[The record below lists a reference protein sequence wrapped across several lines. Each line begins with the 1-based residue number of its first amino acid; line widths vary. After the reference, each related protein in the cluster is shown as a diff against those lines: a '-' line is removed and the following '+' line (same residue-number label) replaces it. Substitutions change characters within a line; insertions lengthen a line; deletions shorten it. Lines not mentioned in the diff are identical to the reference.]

1 MKELLKLGV
10 YTLLGTLLLSAPFA
24 GLGMLSTHLVTEKTF
39 WIQLIALF
47 LSAVS
52 LQGLWLNPSK
62 GLCHGLTWISSP
74 FPSWGL
80 SSSLIPTPYT
90 RSRKSSC
97 LSDKWLS
104 CGICFGRCS
113 MNIRCS

>member
-47 LSAVS
+47 VVESKQGAVPMD
-52 LQGLWLNPSK
+52 LRGYPP
-62 GLCHGLTWISSP
+62 P
-74 FPSWGL
+74 FPLGAYPPLL
-80 SSSLIPTPYT
+80 SLLHTPGAGKAPVYRT
-90 RSRKSSC
+90 NGC
-97 LSDKWLS
+97 LVVSAS
-104 CGICFGRCS
+104 AGVP
-113 MNIRCS
+113 

>member
-39 WIQLIALF
+39 WIQLITLF

-62 GLCHGLTWISSP
+62 ELCPWTYVDILPLSLLGLIL
-74 FPSWGL
+74 L
-80 SSSLIPTPYT
+80 SYPYSITPGAGKAPVYRT
-90 RSRKSSC
+90 NGC
-97 LSDKWLS
+97 LVVSAS
-104 CGICFGRCS
+104 AGTP
-113 MNIRCS
+113 

>member
-39 WIQLIALF
+39 WIQLITLF

-62 GLCHGLTWISSP
+62 ELCPWTYVDI
-74 FPSWGL
+74 FPLGAYPPLL
-80 SSSLIPTPYT
+80 SLLHTPGAGKAPVYRT
-90 RSRKSSC
+90 NGC
-97 LSDKWLS
+97 LVVSAS
-104 CGICFGRCS
+104 AGTP
-113 MNIRCS
+113 

>member
-62 GLCHGLTWISSP
+62 GLCPWTYVDILPLSLLGLI
-74 FPSWGL
+74 L
-80 SSSLIPTPYT
+80 LHTPGAGKAPVYRT
-90 RSRKSSC
+90 NGC
-97 LSDKWLS
+97 LVVSAS
-104 CGICFGRCS
+104 AGVP
-113 MNIRCS
+113 

>member
-39 WIQLIALF
+39 WIQLITLF

-52 LQGLWLNPSK
+52 LQGLWLNQARS
-62 GLCHGLTWISSP
+62 CAHGLTWISSP
-74 FPSWGL
+74 FPSWAYPPLL
-80 SSSLIPTPYT
+80 SLLHTPGAGKAPVYRT
-90 RSRKSSC
+90 NGC
-97 LSDKWLS
+97 LVVSAS
-104 CGICFGRCS
+104 AGTP
-113 MNIRCS
+113 

>member
-62 GLCHGLTWISSP
+62 GLCPWTYPPL
-74 FPSWGL
+74 L
-80 SSSLIPTPYT
+80 SLLHTPGAGKAPVYRT
-90 RSRKSSC
+90 NGC
-97 LSDKWLS
+97 LVVSAS
-104 CGICFGRCS
+104 AGVP
-113 MNIRCS
+113 

>member
-39 WIQLIALF
+39 WIQLIAQF

-52 LQGLWLNPSK
+52 LQGLWLNPSQ
-62 GLCHGLTWISSP
+62 GAVPMDLRGYPPP
-74 FPSWGL
+74 FPLGAYPPLL
-80 SSSLIPTPYT
+80 SLLHTPGAGKAPVYRT
-90 RSRKSSC
+90 NGC
-97 LSDKWLS
+97 LVVSAS
-104 CGICFGRCS
+104 AGTP
-113 MNIRCS
+113 

>member
-52 LQGLWLNPSK
+52 LL
-62 GLCHGLTWISSP
+62 H
-74 FPSWGL
+74 
-80 SSSLIPTPYT
+80 TPGAGKAPVYRT
-90 RSRKSSC
+90 NGC
-97 LSDKWLS
+97 LVVSAS
-104 CGICFGRCS
+104 AGVP
-113 MNIRCS
+113 

>member
-1 MKELLKLGV
+1 MKELLKLGI

-62 GLCHGLTWISSP
+62 GLCPWTYVDILPLSP
-74 FPSWGL
+74 LGAYPPLL
-80 SSSLIPTPYT
+80 SLLHTPGAGKAPVYRT
-90 RSRKSSC
+90 NGC
-97 LSDKWLS
+97 LVVSAS
-104 CGICFGRCS
+104 AGVP
-113 MNIRCS
+113 

>member
-62 GLCHGLTWISSP
+62 GLCPWTYVDILP
-74 FPSWGL
+74 L
-80 SSSLIPTPYT
+80 SSWAYPPLLSLLHTPGAGKAPVYRT
-90 RSRKSSC
+90 NGC
-97 LSDKWLS
+97 LVVSAS
-104 CGICFGRCS
+104 AGVP
-113 MNIRCS
+113 

>member
-39 WIQLIALF
+39 WIQLITLF

-62 GLCHGLTWISSP
+62 ELCPWTYVDILPLSLLGLIL
-74 FPSWGL
+74 L
-80 SSSLIPTPYT
+80 SYPYSIHPEPEKLLFIGQMVVLWYLL
-90 RSRKSSC
+90 R
-97 LSDKWLS
+97 
-104 CGICFGRCS
+104 
-113 MNIRCS
+113 

>member
-47 LSAVS
+47 PTRFVVESKQGAVPMD
-52 LQGLWLNPSK
+52 LRGYPP
-62 GLCHGLTWISSP
+62 P
-74 FPSWGL
+74 FPLGAYPPLL
-80 SSSLIPTPYT
+80 SLLHTPGAGKAPVYRT
-90 RSRKSSC
+90 NGC
-97 LSDKWLS
+97 LVVSAS
-104 CGICFGRCS
+104 AGVP
-113 MNIRCS
+113 

>member
-39 WIQLIALF
+39 WIQLITLF

-62 GLCHGLTWISSP
+62 ELCGLDTGLYETAQN
-74 FPSWGL
+74 G
-80 SSSLIPTPYT
+80 TNET
-90 RSRKSSC
+90 
-97 LSDKWLS
+97 
-104 CGICFGRCS
+104 G
-113 MNIRCS
+113 

>member
-39 WIQLIALF
+39 WIQLITLF

-62 GLCHGLTWISSP
+62 ELCPWTYVDILPLSLLGLIL
-74 FPSWGL
+74 L
-80 SSSLIPTPYT
+80 SLLHTPGAGKAPVYRT
-90 RSRKSSC
+90 NGC
-97 LSDKWLS
+97 LVVSAS
-104 CGICFGRCS
+104 AGTP
-113 MNIRCS
+113 

>member
-62 GLCHGLTWISSP
+62 GLCLGAYPPL
-74 FPSWGL
+74 L
-80 SSSLIPTPYT
+80 SLLHTPGAGKAPVYRT
-90 RSRKSSC
+90 NGC
-97 LSDKWLS
+97 LVVSAS
-104 CGICFGRCS
+104 AGVP
-113 MNIRCS
+113 

>member
-62 GLCHGLTWISSP
+62 GLCPWTYVDILPLSLLGLILLSYPYSIHGAGKAPVYRTN
-74 FPSWGL
+74 G
-80 SSSLIPTPYT
+80 
-90 RSRKSSC
+90 C
-97 LSDKWLS
+97 LVVSAS
-104 CGICFGRCS
+104 AGVP
-113 MNIRCS
+113 

>member
-62 GLCHGLTWISSP
+62 GLCPWTYVDILPLSLLGLILL
-74 FPSWGL
+74 L
-80 SSSLIPTPYT
+80 SLLHTPGAGKAPVYRT
-90 RSRKSSC
+90 NGC
-97 LSDKWLS
+97 LVVSAS
-104 CGICFGRCS
+104 AGVP
-113 MNIRCS
+113 

>member
-62 GLCHGLTWISSP
+62 GLCPWTYVDILPLSLLGLIL
-74 FPSWGL
+74 L
-80 SSSLIPTPYT
+80 SYPYPGAGKAPVYRT
-90 RSRKSSC
+90 NGC
-97 LSDKWLS
+97 LVVSAS
-104 CGICFGRCS
+104 AGVP
-113 MNIRCS
+113 

>member
-39 WIQLIALF
+39 WIQLITLF

-62 GLCHGLTWISSP
+62 ELCPWTGYPPP
-74 FPSWGL
+74 FPLGAYPPLL
-80 SSSLIPTPYT
+80 SLLHTPGAGKAPVYRT
-90 RSRKSSC
+90 NGC
-97 LSDKWLS
+97 LVVSAS
-104 CGICFGRCS
+104 AGTP
-113 MNIRCS
+113 